1 MYKAHIIARLAAA
14 VSRSCI
20 RGRTT
25 QKGRSRLNAESDIT
39 VVGCSRRNAL
49 NVLQYWPVACSQQYS
64 TTKVYGVT

>member
-1 MYKAHIIARLAAA
+1 MHKAHIIARLAAA

-25 QKGRSRLNAESDIT
+25 QKGRSRLNA